1 MSTSISFVLLFGISG
16 GEILVILLLVLVLF
30 GPKKIP
36 EIARTIGKGMNEIK
50 KVQRDIN
57 AEINRYSREI
67 ENPAKQITEDIE
79 GFKKGL
85 NEQIADTLDE
95 SKPAASSVESATGAP
110 SVDVSPASEITKAN
124 NDELPY
130 PYNDAGIN
138 DPVESTNKED
148 DKDSK
153 DKESNK

>member
-1 MSTSISFVLLFGISG
+1 MSTSISFILLFGISG
-16 GEILVILLLVLVLF
+16 GEIIVVLLLILLLF

-57 AEINRYSREI
+57 TEINRYSREI
-67 ENPAKQITEDIE
+67 ENPAKQIKEDIE

-85 NEQIADTLDE
+85 NDQVAETFAEPGSTPIETTVAD
-95 SKPAASSVESATGAP
+95 ASSESPEIAQSEKSSDPYDPTNFQPAD
-110 SVDVSPASEITKAN
+110 SVTDTEKHNSS
-124 NDELPY
+124 
-130 PYNDAGIN
+130 
-138 DPVESTNKED
+138 

-153 DKESNK
+153 K

>member
-1 MSTSISFVLLFGISG
+1 MSTSISFILLFGISG
-16 GEILVILLLVLVLF
+16 GEIIVVFLLVLLLF

-36 EIARTIGKGMNEIK
+36 EIARSIGKGMNEIK

-67 ENPAKQITEDIE
+67 ENPAKQIKEDIE

-85 NEQIADTLDE
+85 NDQVAETFAEPGASPIETKGADETVVTPATETDNSLEQ
-95 SKPAASSVESATGAP
+95 
-110 SVDVSPASEITKAN
+110 
-124 NDELPY
+124 PY
-130 PYNDAGIN
+130 PYKPAGSVEEADKIN
-138 DPVESTNKED
+138 ST

-153 DKESNK
+153 K

>member
-1 MSTSISFVLLFGISG
+1 MSTSISFILLFGISG

-79 GFKKGL
+79 GFKKDL
-85 NEQIADTLDE
+85 NEQIADTLGE
-95 SKPAASSVESATGAP
+95 SKPAS
-110 SVDVSPASEITKAN
+110 SPAAGDDFVDQSAASKITKTN

-130 PYNDAGIN
+130 PYNGAGKN
-138 DPVESTNKED
+138 DPVESTNKEA
-148 DKDSK
+148 DKDSQ